1 MQWHCA
7 NVARTSL
14 VQQIALHC
22 LNVRILSETLFQIFS
37 HVKKIHSLFISSI
50 KQCQW
55 FCLICLIRIVIFKV
69 LHIFSHKNL
78 KRSNEMGLHKGKQ
91 IVSKTIHLHLYP
103 ISIVFSNVLYHLQ
116 FISFWKYCRFLIWF
130 HKLSTRLHVY
140 TYFDF

>member
-1 MQWHCA
+1 MQWHRA

-37 HVKKIHSLFISSI
+37 HVKKIHNLFISSI

-55 FCLICLIRIVIFKV
+55 FCLICLIRIV

-78 KRSNEMGLHKGKQ
+78 KRSNEMGLHKVNQ

-140 TYFDF
+140 IF